1 MHFVKKFLVGTV
13 MVFLSLILIKQ
24 VASRVPALAAL
35 IS

>member
-1 MHFVKKFLVGTV
+1 MHIVKKFLVGTV

-24 VASRVPALAAL
+24 VAARVPAVGSL